1 MAAPSHRPSHSRSAV
16 SRGWRGIRPRLVAV
30 LLVPT
35 IAAIGLGALR
45 VQAAV
50 SESAEAA
57 RAESIAIVLPDSF
70 RLAVQ
75 LTVEREA
82 SGAGLTA
89 PRLAEVRAATNHDV
103 AAWRAHL
110 PRIDHAGNPA
120 LQRDLTSIVD
130 TLDGLANLRERA
142 DDPTSR
148 KRAQSEYTTALN
160 LLIGLAN
167 RLPRLD
173 DDTVYRQADA
183 LSTVRTASEAL
194 GTQRVLMGKSLN
206 ADRIN
211 ADDLTGLTRAQTAW
225 ASASGAFYARTS
237 TDAQANFDEITEGTS
252 AEGSRAVPMQQA
264 VAKVVSTGDISSPQ
278 MSLAEWQQASSEFV
292 GAMLGVIVR
301 AASDLAD
308 EVTAHREAAQRAAV
322 LNALLVFLVLLAALA
337 VAMFAARSIVR
348 PLGQLRLAA
357 LDIAHQRLPAR
368 VRQLEQADEQVEISV
383 EPLGIGRRDEIAEV
397 AEAFDAVHAEAIRL
411 AGEQTQMRANVNR
424 MFVNLSRRSQS
435 LVERQLSLIDRLE
448 ANEQDPDDLA
458 NLFRLDHLA
467 TRMRRNDESLLVL
480 AGGDTGQASRGDVPL
495 LDVLRAACSEIEQF
509 ARVEIDTGDT
519 GDTAMFQGQA
529 AGDLVHLLAELIE
542 NATNFSPPDT
552 PVVVRTS
559 RDVPD
564 GSLAIEVRDVGIGMT
579 LTELAAANAKLR
591 RTSGLDADVAR
602 MMGLVVV
609 SRLADRHGLSV
620 ELGSNAP
627 QGVIARVLL
636 PATVF
641 AQKPDAV
648 RPRRTQTGYLYAE
661 SPVRNARSDA
671 STRQPARQPARQP
684 TRQPTRPPTP
694 PTEQWFGIPTQ
705 PLPQRAPADRRPA
718 TTSAL
723 DLPAKAIE
731 DHAPIFAA
739 LNSEWFS
746 RRQSSPDPAGWTSP
760 GDDGWRR
767 AAELTA
773 QQAREPSPATT
784 GGLPVRVPGKNLI
797 PGTAPA
803 APPPAVPRQRD
814 PDPGRARGL
823 SSFQQGVNRARN
835 PDVSKAAAN
844 STASKSAA
852 DDQPEDE
859 ETT

>member
-1 MAAPSHRPSHSRSAV
+1 MAAPSHSRSAA

-35 IAAIGLGALR
+35 IAALGLGALR

-57 RAESIAIVLPDSF
+57 RAESIAAILPDSF

-82 SGAGLTA
+82 NGADLA
-89 PRLAEVRAATNHDV
+89 ALSLAEVRGVTDDDV
-103 AAWRAHL
+103 ASWRGHL
-110 PRIDHAGNPA
+110 PRIDHTGNPA
-120 LQRDLTSIVD
+120 LQRDLTTIVD
-130 TLDGLANLRERA
+130 ALDGLADLRKRA
-142 DDPTSR
+142 ADPQSR
-148 KRAQSEYTTALN
+148 KQAQSEYTTTLN
-160 LLIGLAN
+160 LLIGLSN

-173 DDTVYRQADA
+173 DDTVYRHADA
-183 LSTVRTASEAL
+183 LSTIRTASEAL
-194 GTQRVLMGKSLN
+194 GTQRVLMGKSLS
-206 ADRIN
+206 ADRIE
-211 ADDLTGLTRAQTAW
+211 ADDLTALTRAQTDW
-225 ASASGAFYARTS
+225 ATASGAFYARTS
-237 TDAQANFDEITEGTS
+237 TDAQASFDKITTGTS
-252 AEGSRAVPMQQA
+252 AEGSRDVPMQRA
-264 VAKVVSTGDISSPQ
+264 VDKVVNTGDIASPK
-278 MSLAEWQQASSEFV
+278 MSLSEWQKVSTAFV
-292 GAMLGVIVR
+292 ARMLGVIVQ

-322 LNALLVFLVLLAALA
+322 QNALIVFLVLLAALA

-357 LDIAHQRLPAR
+357 LDIANRKLPAR
-368 VRQLEQADEQVEISV
+368 VRQLEQADEEVEMSV
-383 EPLGIGRRDEIAEV
+383 EPLGIGHRDEIAEV

-480 AGGDTGQASRGDVPL
+480 AGGDTGQASRGDVPV

-509 ARVEIDTGDT
+509 ARVEIDS
-519 GDTAMFQGQA
+519 GDTAMFQGQV

-552 PVVVRTS
+552 PVVVRTA
-559 RDVPD
+559 RGAPA
-564 GSLAIEVRDVGIGMT
+564 GSLAVEVRDVGIGMT
-579 LTELAAANAKLR
+579 LAELAAANAKLQ

-620 ELGSNAP
+620 ELGSNSP
-627 QGVIARVLL
+627 QGVIARVQL

-641 AQKPDAV
+641 AQQPEAVV

-661 SPVRNARSDA
+661 SPVRNA
-671 STRQPARQPARQP
+671 ARTAM
-684 TRQPTRPPTP
+684 PTRPPTTTP
-694 PTEQWFGIPTQ
+694 PRTEDWFGGTAPSGQ
-705 PLPQRAPADRRPA
+705 VSSSRLPQRPPSGRRPA

-723 DLPAKAIE
+723 DLPAKAPE
-731 DHAPIFAA
+731 DFAPIFAN
-739 LNSEWFS
+739 LRSEWFS
-746 RRQSSPDPAGWTSP
+746 RRPDGDQPAPAAPDGTGPAPDGWTSP
-760 GDDGWRR
+760 GDEGWRR
-767 AAELTA
+767 AAELA
-773 QQAREPSPATT
+773 EQQAQEPAAVTA

-797 PGTAPA
+797 PGTASA
-803 APPPAVPRQRD
+803 EPPPAATHRRD
-814 PDPGRARGL
+814 PDPDRARGL
-823 SSFQQGVNRARN
+823 SNFQQGVTRARN
-835 PDVSKAAAN
+835 PDA
-844 STASKSAA
+844 TESAE
-852 DDQPEDE
+852 DVPPDDE
-859 ETT
+859 EQK

>member
-1 MAAPSHRPSHSRSAV
+1 MAAPSHSRSAA

-35 IAAIGLGALR
+35 IAALGLGALR

-57 RAESIAIVLPDSF
+57 RAESIAAVLPDSF

-82 SGAGLTA
+82 NSADLA
-89 PRLAEVRAATNHDV
+89 ALSLAEVRAVTDDDV

-110 PRIDHAGNPA
+110 PRIDHTGNPA
-120 LQRDLTSIVD
+120 LQRDLTTIVGA
-130 TLDGLANLRERA
+130 LDGLADLRKRA
-142 DDPTSR
+142 DDPQRR
-148 KRAQSEYTTALN
+148 KQAQSEYTTTLN
-160 LLIGLAN
+160 LLIGLSN

-173 DDTVYRQADA
+173 DDTVYRHADA
-183 LSTVRTASEAL
+183 LSTIRTASEAL
-194 GTQRVLMGKSLN
+194 GTQRVLMGKSLS
-206 ADRIN
+206 ADRID
-211 ADDLTGLTRAQTAW
+211 ADDLTALTRAQTDW
-225 ASASGAFYARTS
+225 ATASGAFYARTS
-237 TDAQANFDEITEGTS
+237 TAAQASFDEITAGTS
-252 AEGSRAVPMQQA
+252 AEGSRDVPMLQA
-264 VAKVVSTGDISSPQ
+264 VDKVVSTGDISSPK
-278 MSLAEWQQASSEFV
+278 MSLSEWQKVSAAFV
-292 GAMLGVIVR
+292 SRMLGVIVQ

-322 LNALLVFLVLLAALA
+322 QNALIVFLVLLAALA

-357 LDIAHQRLPAR
+357 LDIANQKLPAR
-368 VRQLEQADEQVEISV
+368 VRQLEQADEQVEVSV
-383 EPLGIGRRDEIAEV
+383 EPLGIGHRDEIAEV

-480 AGGDTGQASRGDVPL
+480 AGGDTGQASRGDVPV

-509 ARVEIDTGDT
+509 ARVEIDSN
-519 GDTAMFQGQA
+519 DTAMFQGQV

-552 PVVVRTS
+552 PVVVRTG
-559 RDVPD
+559 RGVPA
-564 GSLAIEVRDVGIGMT
+564 GSLTVEVRDIGIGMT
-579 LTELAAANAKLR
+579 LGELAAANAKLQ
-591 RTSGLDADVAR
+591 RTRGLDADVAR

-609 SRLADRHGLSV
+609 SRLAARHGLSV
-620 ELGSNAP
+620 ELGSNSP
-627 QGVIARVLL
+627 QGVIARVQL

-641 AQKPDAV
+641 AQQPEAAA

-661 SPVRNARSDA
+661 SPVRNA
-671 STRQPARQPARQP
+671 ARIEVS
-684 TRQPTRPPTP
+684 TRPPTP
-694 PTEQWFGIPTQ
+694 RTDDWFGSTAPTGQ
-705 PLPQRAPADRRPA
+705 VSSAQLPQRPPANRRPA

-723 DLPAKAIE
+723 DLPAKAPE
-731 DHAPIFAA
+731 DFAPIFAT
-739 LNSEWFS
+739 LRSEWFS
-746 RRQSSPDPAGWTSP
+746 RRPNGGQPAPSAPDSTGTAPEGWTSP
-760 GDDGWRR
+760 GDEGWRR
-767 AAELTA
+767 AAEIA
-773 QQAREPSPATT
+773 EQQAQEPAAVTA

-803 APPPAVPRQRD
+803 DPPPATTHRRD
-814 PDPGRARGL
+814 PDPDRARGL
-823 SSFQQGVNRARN
+823 ASFQQGVTRARN
-835 PDVSKAAAN
+835 PDATDTPGTAEDAAP
-844 STASKSAA
+844 
-852 DDQPEDE
+852 DDE
-859 ETT
+859 EQK